1 MRYYDPQQEIRKCR
15 LLSPILPAKSSP
27 PFLSTN
33 MPLKMSPKSGQT
45 MSVGSEEGRFEPLPR
60 LAKLEPRMLCPIHNH
75 SNYRFVNQ
83 MDILLLGCYSRFSC
97 SLIK

>member
-75 SNYRFVNQ
+75 SNYRFVNGYITP
-83 MDILLLGCYSRFSC
+83 DFHVL
-97 SLIK
+97 